1 MADPG
6 HRDAVLA
13 STELRP
19 TPFVPEVVLH
29 CADDAYTVWTAT
41 ATKTGTGDESAPMP
55 FWSFPWAGGQALARY
70 VLDNPNLVIGRR
82 VLDLAAGSGL
92 VAIAAAMA
100 GASDVTANDV
110 DPYASAAQE
119 LNAQANGVRITT
131 LTADLLDADTDADAD
146 VILAGDVCY
155 EREFADRMVAFL
167 RRASSRGADVLLGD
181 PGRAY
186 LPRESLD
193 EVASYDVPTSLA
205 LEDHTTKRTTIWRP
219 QTLDDDPRRRNG

>member
-6 HRDAVLA
+6 YRDAVLA
-13 STELRP
+13 STKLRP

-29 CADDAYTVWTAT
+29 CADDAYSVWTAT
-41 ATKTGTGDESAPMP
+41 ATTTSGARDESAPMP

-70 VLDNPNLVIGRR
+70 VLDNRDLVIGRR

-119 LNAQANGVRITT
+119 MNAQANGVRITT
-131 LTADLLDADTDADAD
+131 LTADILDADTDAD

-186 LPRESLD
+186 LPRETLD
-193 EVASYDVPTSLA
+193 EVASYDVPTSLT

-219 QTLDDDPRRRNG
+219 QTLDDARRRNG

>member
-1 MADPG
+1 
-6 HRDAVLA
+6 
-13 STELRP
+13 
-19 TPFVPEVVLH
+19 
-29 CADDAYTVWTAT
+29 
-41 ATKTGTGDESAPMP
+41 MP

-70 VLDNPNLVIGRR
+70 VLDNRDLVIGRR

-100 GASDVTANDV
+100 GASDVTANDI
-110 DPYASAAQE
+110 DPCASAAQE
-119 LNAQANGVRITT
+119 LNAQANGVRIRT
-131 LTADLLDADTDADAD
+131 LTADILDADTDAD

-193 EVASYDVPTSLA
+193 EVASYDVPTSLT

-219 QTLDDDPRRRNG
+219 QTLDDDGRRRNG

>member
-1 MADPG
+1 MVDPG
-6 HRDAVLA
+6 YRDAVLA
-13 STELRP
+13 STKLRP

-29 CADDAYTVWTAT
+29 CADDAYSVWTAT
-41 ATKTGTGDESAPMP
+41 ATTTSGARDESAPMP

-70 VLDNPNLVIGRR
+70 VLDNRDLVIGRR

-100 GASDVTANDV
+100 GASDVTANDI
-110 DPYASAAQE
+110 DPCASAAQE
-119 LNAQANGVRITT
+119 LNAQANGVRIRT
-131 LTADLLDADTDADAD
+131 LTADILDADTDAD

-186 LPRESLD
+186 LPRETLD
-193 EVASYDVPTSLA
+193 EVTSYDVPTSLA

-219 QTLDDDPRRRNG
+219 QTLDGARRRNG

>member
-1 MADPG
+1 MPAPG
-6 HRDAVLA
+6 YRDAVLA
-13 STELRP
+13 STQLRP

-29 CADDAYTVWTAT
+29 CADDAYSVWINTST
-41 ATKTGTGDESAPMP
+41 TPTGPRDDSAPMP

-70 VLDNPNLVIGRR
+70 VLDYPDLVIGRR

-131 LTADLLDADTDADAD
+131 LTADVLDAETDAD
-146 VILAGDVCY
+146 VVLAGDVCY
-155 EREFADRMVAFL
+155 EREFADRVLGFL
-167 RRASSRGADVLLGD
+167 LRARRRGTDVLLGD

-219 QTLDDDPRRRNG
+219 QTLDDARRRNG